1 MAVTSNGGIH
11 SVNWRGVYRYWAVL
25 LVLIAGWP
33 VWCWYV
39 ARITDGSDEPIGL
52 LALVTWFVSL
62 ALIRKTATS
71 SSSPSYLSVG
81 LAFSYAVL
89 SWLAVPMLL
98 QAGCILLLLMSVL
111 KDLRIIHL
119 TNPGVL
125 GLAML
130 SLPLISSLEF
140 FIGYPMRVMASHLTA
155 VLLEMNGFVISL
167 SGVTLGWAGRELV
180 VDAPCSGVKML
191 WTGFWATSLAI
202 VVFDVGWGRG
212 MALYLLTLPCV
223 LIINALRA
231 STLFYTELVVQGL
244 PEWTH
249 TAAGVMAF
257 ALYCIT
263 LVWIIMKWSDCSWSQ
278 NRTFV
283 PPVLS

>member
-1 MAVTSNGGIH
+1 MS
-11 SVNWRGVYRYWAVL
+11 WRGVHRYWAVL

-33 VWCWYV
+33 VWCWYI

-52 LALVTWFVSL
+52 LALVTWLASL

-71 SSSPSYLSVG
+71 PSSPGYLSVG

-98 QAGCILLLLMSVL
+98 QAGCILLLLISVL

-202 VVFDVGWGRG
+202 VVFDVGWWRG

-257 ALYCIT
+257 ALYCIA

-278 NRTFV
+278 NKTFL
-283 PPVLS
+283 PLVLS